1 MRTAKPFLLTSIMAA
16 LLLFSSSVLAQSFPP
31 LVTQKVD
38 TAKKQVR
45 TIGMEEYRKLVE
57 NPGSALIVDVRE
69 PNEYAAGHV
78 PGVINI
84 PRGFIE
90 SQIWNHVGSPDKA
103 DKERPIILQ
112 CQSGRRASLA
122 AQSLEE
128 LGFTGTTAVVMNL
141 DEWKQ
146 SGHPWEK

>member
-31 LVTQKVD
+31 VVAQKID

-78 PGVINI
+78 PGAINI

-90 SQIWNHVGSPDKA
+90 SQIWNHVGSADKA